1 MNYRQPDPYI
11 QQRLVNNP
19 STSSSNE
26 LEECLQISMLQYI
39 ENSII
44 DHAVKYTELYEKYKQ
59 ILLKYKRL
67 NQYDSK
73 IKDFTS
79 YIEPIMDDYSKH
91 GIPIHLDEESYVNMM
106 SIINSIRL
114 SEEEKELMNQLF
126 SKY

>member
-1 MNYRQPDPYI
+1 MDYRQPDSYV
-11 QQRLVNNP
+11 QQRIVNTP
-19 STSSSNE
+19 YTSSPNE
-26 LEECLQISMLQYI
+26 LDECLQISMLQYI

-91 GIPIHLDEESYVNMM
+91 GIPIHLDDESYLNMM

>member
-1 MNYRQPDPYI
+1 MNYREPDSYI
-11 QQRLVNNP
+11 HQRLVNNP
-19 STSSSNE
+19 TISSYDE
-26 LEECLQISMLQYI
+26 LEQCLEISMLQYI

-44 DHAVKYTELYEKYKQ
+44 DYEVNYIELYEKYKQ

-73 IKDFTS
+73 IKEFTS
-79 YIEPIMDDYSKH
+79 YIEPIMDEYSKH
-91 GIPIHLDEESYVNMM
+91 GIPIQLNQESYINMM